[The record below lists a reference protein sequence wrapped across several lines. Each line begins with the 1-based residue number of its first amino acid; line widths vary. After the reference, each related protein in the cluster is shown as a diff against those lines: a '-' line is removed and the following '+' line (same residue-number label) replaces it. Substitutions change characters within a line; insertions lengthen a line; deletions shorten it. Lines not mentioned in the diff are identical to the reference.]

1 MIKKIVLIT
10 TILLVSESLNGQHIN
25 YEEYDLTNGLHVIL
39 HKDNSAPVVTTS
51 VMYHVGSKD
60 EIKGKTGFAHF
71 FEHLMFEGTLNIK
84 RGEWFKLVSSRGGD
98 ANADTTKD
106 RTYYYT
112 TLPSSNEQFGLWM
125 EAERMRNPI
134 INTIGVETQREVVKE
149 EKRLSSDNEPYGNL
163 YKAIMENVFT
173 NHPYNFDLIGSMD
186 DLNSAKLEE
195 FRSFYKKFYVPNN
208 ATLVVAGDIDVEQT
222 KKWIKIYFEGIS
234 KGIVYAKNF
243 PKEIPITKEKEFTA
257 TDPNIKLPAY
267 AFAYRAPGFK
277 EKDSYILKMISLYLS
292 EGKSSVLSKKLIEE
306 KRKALEVNCYTDSF
320 EDYSVFVI
328 KIKPLDLIS
337 KNDVQIE
344 IDEEIKKLQTTL
356 ISEQDLKKLHNI
368 YENKFINSN
377 LNTEGIAESLATYH
391 QLHGNTNLINE
402 EIDIYRSITRKDIQ
416 DAAKKY
422 LNSNQ
427 RIIINYLPEKQ
438 N

>member
-1 MIKKIVLIT
+1 
-10 TILLVSESLNGQHIN
+10 
-25 YEEYDLTNGLHVIL
+25 
-39 HKDNSAPVVTTS
+39 
-51 VMYHVGSKD
+51 
-60 EIKGKTGFAHF
+60 
-71 FEHLMFEGTLNIK
+71 
-84 RGEWFKLVSSRGGD
+84 
-98 ANADTTKD
+98 
-106 RTYYYT
+106 
-112 TLPSSNEQFGLWM
+112 
-125 EAERMRNPI
+125 
-134 INTIGVETQREVVKE
+134 
-149 EKRLSSDNEPYGNL
+149 
-163 YKAIMENVFT
+163 
-173 NHPYNFDLIGSMD
+173 
-186 DLNSAKLEE
+186 
-195 FRSFYKKFYVPNN
+195 
-208 ATLVVAGDIDVEQT
+208 
-222 KKWIKIYFEGIS
+222 
-234 KGIVYAKNF
+234 
-243 PKEIPITKEKEFTA
+243 
-257 TDPNIKLPAY
+257 
-267 AFAYRAPGFK
+267 
-277 EKDSYILKMISLYLS
+277 MISLYLS